1 VSQRSTRR
9 RLRVEQKALRHS
21 VRGAVHLSMLR
32 VLGMHRSSTTS
43 ALEPSASVIS
53 LCQSSSFG
61 HAQSCTGCLA
71 SPKFVRS
78 RNRSGEPRH
87 DHPHELASRIQRRR
101 LVSSKRGPRAMP
113 MPRRCQMRRLTVCGC
128 TGPYLAL
135 DGKSRRCN
143 SFGSYRW
150 YKRPSERVDFWPGF
164 VKVCG
169 CRPWGTAATRGVGRR
184 RQTCNARSRGRRSSQ
199 LQRGSMAI

>member
-1 VSQRSTRR
+1 MSQRSTRR

-21 VRGAVHLSMLR
+21 VRGAVHLSMRR

-71 SPKFVRS
+71 SPQFVRS
-78 RNRSGEPRH
+78 RNRSGEPCH

-101 LVSSKRGPRAMP
+101 LASP
-113 MPRRCQMRRLTVCGC
+113 MPTRVREQLMQMRRLTVCRC
-128 TGPYLAL
+128 TGPFLAPL
-135 DGKSRRCN
+135 PCSARYRLTSVAAASSAVVWHGLRWQTRESISHRVHARVSCSRNSPRCAA
-143 SFGSYRW
+143 
-150 YKRPSERVDFWPGF
+150 PSERI
-164 VKVCG
+164 
-169 CRPWGTAATRGVGRR
+169 
-184 RQTCNARSRGRRSSQ
+184 SRSSH
-199 LQRGSMAI
+199 